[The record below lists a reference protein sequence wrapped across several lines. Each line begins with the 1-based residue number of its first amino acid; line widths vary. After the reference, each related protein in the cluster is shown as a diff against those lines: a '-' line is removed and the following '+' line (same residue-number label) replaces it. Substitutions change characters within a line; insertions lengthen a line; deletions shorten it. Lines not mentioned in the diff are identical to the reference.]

1 VDGFG
6 FLPRVG
12 QTIIVE
18 ARAHFRE
25 RGFSNAESLQWAIAR
40 INSAPAREPEAAAL
54 EREIFSEA
62 GVSVVIVNVSD
73 VGEDARHALINLSAH
88 QQFCRGTQRF
98 GQADSVR
105 EIRELNSADKVAVVF
120 SMNGFSPLDAPADRE
135 RFFSALDIWRSLGV
149 RFMHLGYN
157 NRNWFCDGCE
167 EPTDGGLTNLG
178 RELIT
183 SMEQIGIIPD
193 FSHAGH

>member
-1 VDGFG
+1 MHCFVRGLRLLLVLQPLSATAFRTKRCFLTSEFG
-6 FLPRVG
+6 
-12 QTIIVE
+12 
-18 ARAHFRE
+18 
-25 RGFSNAESLQWAIAR
+25 
-40 INSAPAREPEAAAL
+40 
-54 EREIFSEA
+54 
-62 GVSVVIVNVSD
+62 
-73 VGEDARHALINLSAH
+73 INLSAH